1 MTFSQLQQQQQ
12 QQQQQQHHQQIFTT
26 GNGFGG
32 FGDFIVYSLIL
43 VTVVTALVYMSFNIF
58 MGLKFD
64 KRHEK
69 SLKRRKNIDKMLFN
83 KNVMTNNFMPIN
95 EINGKEY
102 SILAGRI
109 ESDKLF
115 LNERMDKLENKVGQ
129 INTCV
134 LEKLKILS
142 EDMGKFA
149 SKFDT
154 LHINNQKVVQP
165 TIPQPTIQQPTI
177 HQPTIQQSTIQR
189 SKVDEQPK
197 VEESKVEESKVE
209 ERPKAEQPKVEES
222 KVEERPKAERPKV
235 EESKIE
241 ESKVEEQPKVDEQPM
256 FKDPNFSNDYYDIHY
271 RKFDEP
277 KVDEEN
283 KI

>member
-134 LEKLKILS
+134 LEKLKTLS
-142 EDMGKFA
+142 DDMGKFA

-154 LHINNQKVVQP
+154 LQINNQKVVQ
-165 TIPQPTIQQPTI
+165 
-177 HQPTIQQSTIQR
+177 STIQR
-189 SKVDEQPK
+189 SKIDNPINEQPKVDEQPK
-197 VEESKVEESKVE
+197 AEQSKVDESKIEEQPKAEQSKVDNQPKVDESKIEEQPKVDESKVEE
-209 ERPKAEQPKVEES
+209 PKIDGQ
-222 KVEERPKAERPKV
+222 PKV

-241 ESKVEEQPKVDEQPM
+241 EPK
-256 FKDPNFSNDYYDIHY
+256 I
-271 RKFDEP
+271 DEP
-277 KVDEEN
+277 NVVN
-283 KI
+283 K

>member
-1 MTFSQLQQQQQ
+1 MAFSQLQQQ

-26 GNGFGG
+26 GNGSGG

-64 KRHEK
+64 KRQGK
-69 SLKRRKNIDKMLFN
+69 ALKRRKNIDKMLFN

-134 LEKLKILS
+134 LEKLKTLS
-142 EDMGKFA
+142 DDMGKFA

-154 LHINNQKVVQP
+154 LQINNQKVVQSV
-165 TIPQPTIQQPTI
+165 IP
-177 HQPTIQQSTIQR
+177 QPTIQQSTIQR
-189 SKVDEQPK
+189 SKIDNSINEQPK
-197 VEESKVEESKVE
+197 VDNQPKVDESKIEEQPKVDESKIEEQPKVDESKVEE
-209 ERPKAEQPKVEES
+209 PKIDGQ
-222 KVEERPKAERPKV
+222 PKV

-241 ESKVEEQPKVDEQPM
+241 EPK
-256 FKDPNFSNDYYDIHY
+256 I
-271 RKFDEP
+271 DEP
-277 KVDEEN
+277 NVVN
-283 KI
+283 K